1 MRKYKIFV
9 SGVQR
14 ELEEERLAVKEV
26 VINNSTLRDFFDV
39 FLFEDLPAKGKSPV
53 STYLKQV
60 DNSDIYI
67 GIIGN
72 VYGTKGKDGLSPTE
86 REFRRF
92 IKPESQGEILVF
104 IKGKDDS
111 KRDKD
116 TQRFIKTIEDSYI
129 YKRFA
134 NIDALKTQV
143 LNSLVS
149 YLDEKGTLSKLPFDQ
164 SICREAGYEAI
175 DEEEVRDF
183 IENRAIKLDV
193 DIPKISIK
201 DFLIKTLK
209 VVKEENG
216 EL

>member
-1 MRKYKIFV
+1 MEKYKIFV
-9 SGVQR
+9 SGVQK

-26 VINNSTLRDFFDV
+26 LISNSTLRGFFDV

-60 DNSDIYI
+60 ENSDVYI

-72 VYGTKGKDGLSPTE
+72 EYGIKGKDGLSPTE

-92 IKPESQGEILVF
+92 IKPESHGEILIF

-116 TQRFIKTIEDSYI
+116 TQRFIKTIENSYI
-129 YKRFA
+129 YKCFV
-134 NIDALKTQV
+134 NIDELKTQV
-143 LNSLVS
+143 LNSLIS
-149 YLDEKGTLSKLPFDQ
+149 YLDEKGILSKLPFDQ
-164 SICREAGYEAI
+164 AICRKAGYQAI

-183 IENRAIKLDV
+183 LENRAIKLDV

-201 DFLIKTLK
+201 DFLIKP
-209 VVKEENG
+209 
-216 EL
+216 